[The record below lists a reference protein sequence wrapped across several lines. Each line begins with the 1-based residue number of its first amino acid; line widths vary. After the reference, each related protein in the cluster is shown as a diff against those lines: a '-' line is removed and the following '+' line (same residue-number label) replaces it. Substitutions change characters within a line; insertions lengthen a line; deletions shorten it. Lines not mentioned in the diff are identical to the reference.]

1 MKLIVV
7 VAVVSVA
14 ALLAKFLQRRKP
26 QAPTQPKMEVPAQV
40 DRNDF
45 PQPEVQ
51 WLVAVFSSASC
62 ATCID
67 VVAKSQAL
75 ATSLPSWINF
85 GKASI
90 RSIDIVQDILGR
102 LSKEKKIGA
111 YGAAGKATMWL
122 NACKLDFVE
131 FVVDASPLRYGKFM
145 PGVHSPIISPDEFK
159 KNYPDLVLVTAW
171 NYLEQI
177 KKNETNYGG
186 IWCSPL
192 PTLNFS

>member
-7 VAVVSVA
+7 VAVVAVA

-75 ATSLPSWINF
+75 ATSQVVVANVEYPERKDLHDRY
-85 GKASI
+85 G
-90 RSIDIVQDILGR
+90 IDAVPTIV
-102 LSKEKKIGA
+102 
-111 YGAAGKATMWL
+111 
-122 NACKLDFVE
+122 
-131 FVVDASPLRYGKFM
+131 VVDTDGVVRGSFIGPGSATDLWAGVAEIRQPGSRAVSDCATSPVVEG
-145 PGVHSPIISPDEFK
+145 D
-159 KNYPDLVLVTAW
+159 
-171 NYLEQI
+171 
-177 KKNETNYGG
+177 
-186 IWCSPL
+186 
-192 PTLNFS
+192 

>member
-7 VAVVSVA
+7 VAVVAVA
-14 ALLAKFLQRRKP
+14 ALLAQFLQRRKP

-75 ATSLPSWINF
+75 ATSQVAVVN
-85 GKASI
+85 
-90 RSIDIVQDILGR
+90 
-102 LSKEKKIGA
+102 
-111 YGAAGKATMWL
+111 
-122 NACKLDFVE
+122 VE
-131 FVVDASPLRYGKFM
+131 YPEHKDLHDRYGIDAVPTVVVADADGVVRGSFIGPVSATDLWAGVAEIRQ
-145 PGVHSPIISPDEFK
+145 PGSRVVSDCATSPVVEGD
-159 KNYPDLVLVTAW
+159 
-171 NYLEQI
+171 
-177 KKNETNYGG
+177 
-186 IWCSPL
+186 
-192 PTLNFS
+192 

>member
-7 VAVVSVA
+7 VAVVAVA

-75 ATSLPSWINF
+75 ATSQVVVANVEYPERKDLHDRY
-85 GKASI
+85 G
-90 RSIDIVQDILGR
+90 IDAVPTIV
-102 LSKEKKIGA
+102 
-111 YGAAGKATMWL
+111 
-122 NACKLDFVE
+122 
-131 FVVDASPLRYGKFM
+131 VVDTDGVVRGSFIGPVSATDLWAGVAEIRQ
-145 PGVHSPIISPDEFK
+145 PGSRAVSDCATSPDVEG
-159 KNYPDLVLVTAW
+159 D
-171 NYLEQI
+171 
-177 KKNETNYGG
+177 
-186 IWCSPL
+186 
-192 PTLNFS
+192 

>member
-7 VAVVSVA
+7 VAVVVVA

-75 ATSLPSWINF
+75 ATYQVVVANVEYPERKDLHDRY
-85 GKASI
+85 G
-90 RSIDIVQDILGR
+90 IDAVPTIV
-102 LSKEKKIGA
+102 
-111 YGAAGKATMWL
+111 
-122 NACKLDFVE
+122 
-131 FVVDASPLRYGKFM
+131 VVDTDGVVRGSFIGPVSATDLWAGVAEIRQPGSRAVSDCATSPVVEG
-145 PGVHSPIISPDEFK
+145 D
-159 KNYPDLVLVTAW
+159 
-171 NYLEQI
+171 
-177 KKNETNYGG
+177 
-186 IWCSPL
+186 
-192 PTLNFS
+192 

>member
-7 VAVVSVA
+7 VAVVAVA

-75 ATSLPSWINF
+75 ATSQVVVANVEYPERKDLHDRY
-85 GKASI
+85 G
-90 RSIDIVQDILGR
+90 IDAVPTIV
-102 LSKEKKIGA
+102 
-111 YGAAGKATMWL
+111 
-122 NACKLDFVE
+122 
-131 FVVDASPLRYGKFM
+131 VVDTDGVVRGSFVGPVSATDLWAGVAEIRQPGSRAVSDCATSPVVEG
-145 PGVHSPIISPDEFK
+145 D
-159 KNYPDLVLVTAW
+159 
-171 NYLEQI
+171 
-177 KKNETNYGG
+177 
-186 IWCSPL
+186 
-192 PTLNFS
+192 

>member
-7 VAVVSVA
+7 VAVVAVA

-75 ATSLPSWINF
+75 ATSQVAVANVEYPERKDLHDRY
-85 GKASI
+85 G
-90 RSIDIVQDILGR
+90 IDAVPTIV
-102 LSKEKKIGA
+102 
-111 YGAAGKATMWL
+111 
-122 NACKLDFVE
+122 
-131 FVVDASPLRYGKFM
+131 VVDTDGVVRGSFIGPVSATDLWAGVAEIRQPGSRVVSDCATSPVVEG
-145 PGVHSPIISPDEFK
+145 D
-159 KNYPDLVLVTAW
+159 
-171 NYLEQI
+171 
-177 KKNETNYGG
+177 
-186 IWCSPL
+186 
-192 PTLNFS
+192 

>member
-7 VAVVSVA
+7 VAVVAVA

-75 ATSLPSWINF
+75 ATSQVVVANVEYPERKDLHDRY
-85 GKASI
+85 G
-90 RSIDIVQDILGR
+90 IDAVPTIV
-102 LSKEKKIGA
+102 
-111 YGAAGKATMWL
+111 
-122 NACKLDFVE
+122 
-131 FVVDASPLRYGKFM
+131 VVDTDGVVRGSFIGPVSATDLWAGVAEIRQPGSRAVSDCATSPVVEG
-145 PGVHSPIISPDEFK
+145 D
-159 KNYPDLVLVTAW
+159 
-171 NYLEQI
+171 
-177 KKNETNYGG
+177 
-186 IWCSPL
+186 
-192 PTLNFS
+192 

>member
-7 VAVVSVA
+7 VAVVAVA

-75 ATSLPSWINF
+75 ATSQVAVANVEYPERKDLHDRY
-85 GKASI
+85 G
-90 RSIDIVQDILGR
+90 IDAVPTIV
-102 LSKEKKIGA
+102 
-111 YGAAGKATMWL
+111 
-122 NACKLDFVE
+122 
-131 FVVDASPLRYGKFM
+131 VVDTDGVVRGSFIGPVSATDLWAGVAEIRQPGSRAVSDCATSPVVEG
-145 PGVHSPIISPDEFK
+145 D
-159 KNYPDLVLVTAW
+159 
-171 NYLEQI
+171 
-177 KKNETNYGG
+177 
-186 IWCSPL
+186 
-192 PTLNFS
+192 